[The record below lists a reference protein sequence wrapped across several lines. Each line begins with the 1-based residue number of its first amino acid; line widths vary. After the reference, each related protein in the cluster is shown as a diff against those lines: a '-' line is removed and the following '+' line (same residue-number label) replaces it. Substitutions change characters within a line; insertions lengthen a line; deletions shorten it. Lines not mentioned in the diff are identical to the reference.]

1 MHIISAR
8 FSNVRVVHS
17 GQQIF
22 GLVTFETEQGLV
34 HIECD
39 VTPKDHRDIMDP
51 HPLLLAEIIGRSQS
65 KNPQKWSYPPWS
77 AQRHG
82 S

>member
-8 FSNVRVVHS
+8 FSNVRVVHA

-22 GLVTFETEQGLV
+22 GLVTFEQNKGWCISNALSRQKITATSW
-34 HIECD
+34 IR
-39 VTPKDHRDIMDP
+39 TP
-51 HPLLLAEIIGRSQS
+51 IIGRSQS

>member
-8 FSNVRVVHS
+8 FSNVRVVHA

-34 HIECD
+34 LIECA

-51 HPLLLAEIIGRSQS
+51 HP
-65 KNPQKWSYPPWS
+65 
-77 AQRHG
+77 
-82 S
+82 